1 MGGRG
6 REREKRGKN
15 GKEEVGKRGK
25 KEENKKALNRAIL
38 TML

>member
-15 GKEEVGKRGK
+15 GKEEVGKREK